1 MMIQAY
7 MRGYVVRKQKKR
19 QNRKVNEADALASLI
34 KILAETS
41 SNEMEKYHQAASKIQ
56 LALYIRKIKE
66 KKAGR
71 ALREELR
78 KLPSVVRAGFM
89 KMQALKAKTSS
100 L

>member
-1 MMIQAY
+1 
-7 MRGYVVRKQKKR
+7 
-19 QNRKVNEADALASLI
+19 
-34 KILAETS
+34 
-41 SNEMEKYHQAASKIQ
+41 
-56 LALYIRKIKE
+56 LYIRKIKE

-100 L
+100 LQKDAVNPFRFY

>member
-1 MMIQAY
+1 
-7 MRGYVVRKQKKR
+7 
-19 QNRKVNEADALASLI
+19 
-34 KILAETS
+34 
-41 SNEMEKYHQAASKIQ
+41 MEKYHQAASKIQ
-56 LALYIRKIKE
+56 HALYIRKIKE